1 MSESLVFLGREE
13 SSGGFFGKVSHQM
26 DTLMIMGD
34 RHSVTNPLWLKLKP
48 DKVGVSGVGLVTK
61 LICLSYFLNV
71 AISPLPLIKFLKGSR
86 SLENYDFR

>member
-34 RHSVTNPLWLKLKP
+34 RHGVTNPLWLKLKP
-48 DKVGVSGVGLVTK
+48 DKVGGSLV
-61 LICLSYFLNV
+61 LV
-71 AISPLPLIKFLKGSR
+71 
-86 SLENYDFR
+86 

>member
-34 RHSVTNPLWLKLKP
+34 RHGVTNPLWLKLKP
-48 DKVGVSGVGLVTK
+48 DKVGGLWCWFSHQTHMLK
-61 LICLSYFLNV
+61 LLFKCSYFST
-71 AISPLPLIKFLKGSR
+71 SPYKVFER
-86 SLENYDFR
+86 V